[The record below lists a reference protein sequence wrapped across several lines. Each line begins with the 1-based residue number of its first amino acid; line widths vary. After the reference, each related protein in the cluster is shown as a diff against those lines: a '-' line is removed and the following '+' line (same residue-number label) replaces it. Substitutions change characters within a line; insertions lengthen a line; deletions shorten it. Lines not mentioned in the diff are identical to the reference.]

1 MLHINYVLSVCVYN
15 RMIAPCVVYVFYHQ
29 IAVAVKYGNNIAL
42 RVLTVKILF
51 IRIYHARNAA
61 IGIDKL

>member
-1 MLHINYVLSVCVYN
+1 MLHIDYVLSVCVYN
-15 RMIAPCVVYVFYHQ
+15 RMIAPTIVNIFYHN
-29 IAVAVKYGNNIAL
+29 VTVTVKYCYNIPL

-61 IGIDKL
+61 IVIDKL